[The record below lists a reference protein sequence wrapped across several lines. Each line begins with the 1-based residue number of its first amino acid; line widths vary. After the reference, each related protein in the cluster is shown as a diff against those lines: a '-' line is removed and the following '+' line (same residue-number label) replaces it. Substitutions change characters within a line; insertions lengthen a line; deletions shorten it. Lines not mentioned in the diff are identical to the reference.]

1 MEGIGEEVGQEA
13 ALGVLDAGNIGDQA
27 QGAAVADAAD
37 DGIDA
42 GFLKFR
48 HERLTADPMVA
59 QEHHGFLAVFVD
71 DVGHFFHQTGH
82 LTALECLKVLVLL
95 AGYAVLVV
103 VVALVDDE
111 LRAELVADFFLELLQ
126 NVGADGSRVA
136 VPVHVLFTAQ
146 FIKDERE
153 QVKKRR
159 ETNNIDIRM
168 AFEVLPQ
175 TAHRV
180 SVGLGLAYIK
190 RNLMLDVL
198 PVVDDRVVHVD
209 GVPDQVG
216 QKADGVLM
224 VGGGGID
231 DNTLAGGIVMP
242 VSGGDRLTRR
252 AIHDLPPAGN
262 IVMVVDLHQLT
273 ADACHQGDGQRTA
286 FSGVKRRHNVA
297 LLGFVGVGLG
307 PCVVLAG
314 GVVGGVNLCAGVLQ
328 LLRKLSA
335 IAVAD
340 GIRAPALQQVEGFRH
355 CVRISGNRHAA
366 HFSYIIHIKILL
378 ET

>member
-1 MEGIGEEVGQEA
+1 MESIGEEVGQET
-13 ALGVLDAGNIGDQA
+13 ALGVLDAGNVGDQA
-27 QGAAVADAAD
+27 QRAAVADAAD

-95 AGYAVLVV
+95 AGYAVLVI

-136 VPVHVLFTAQ
+136 VPVNVLFTAQ

-153 QVKKRR
+153 QVEKRR
-159 ETNNIDIRM
+159 ETNNIYIRM

-180 SVGLGLAYIK
+180 GVGLGLAHVERDLVFDI
-190 RNLMLDVL
+190 L
-198 PVVDDRVVHVD
+198 PVVDDGVVHVH
-209 GVPDQVG
+209 GVP
-216 QKADGVLM
+216 
-224 VGGGGID
+224 
-231 DNTLAGGIVMP
+231 N
-242 VSGGDRLTRR
+242 
-252 AIHDLPPAGN
+252 
-262 IVMVVDLHQLT
+262 
-273 ADACHQGDGQRTA
+273 
-286 FSGVKRRHNVA
+286 
-297 LLGFVGVGLG
+297 
-307 PCVVLAG
+307 
-314 GVVGGVNLCAGVLQ
+314 
-328 LLRKLSA
+328 
-335 IAVAD
+335 
-340 GIRAPALQQVEGFRH
+340 
-355 CVRISGNRHAA
+355 
-366 HFSYIIHIKILL
+366 
-378 ET
+378 